1 MTRRAIFKRISL
13 MFVKV
18 LFSVFL
24 LFAPFVSYGTIY
36 GYIDEQ
42 GIYHMTNIRPP
53 NKGYHILIQDTGKS
67 ASFVSRGAASRSD
80 FDGLIRTHSEA
91 VGLDPS
97 LVKAVMIAES
107 NGNPNAVSQKGAQ
120 GLMQIMP
127 QTGQSLEL
135 QNPFDPNENI
145 QAGARYLKQLHELFK
160 GNLEL
165 VLAAYN
171 AGPNR
176 VIQNNMAVP
185 AIDETLNYIKRVKY
199 FYNRLKN
206 TQ

>member
-1 MTRRAIFKRISL
+1 
-13 MFVKV
+13 MFAKL
-18 LFSVFL
+18 LFTLFL
-24 LFAPFVSYGTIY
+24 LFAPFAGHSAIY
-36 GYIDEQ
+36 GYVDDQ

-53 NKGYHILIQDTGKS
+53 SKGYHILIHDTGRTASYSARGTYNKS
-67 ASFVSRGAASRSD
+67 D
-80 FDGLIRTHSEA
+80 YDGLIRTHSETH
-91 VGLDPS
+91 GLDPS

-107 NGNPNAVSQKGAQ
+107 NGNPNAISNKGAR

-127 QTGQSLEL
+127 GTGQLLDL
-135 QNPFDPNENI
+135 QNPFDPSENI
-145 QAGARYLKQLHELFK
+145 QAGAKYLKQLHDLFQ

-185 AIDETLNYIKRVKY
+185 AIDETMNYIKRVKY

-206 TQ
+206 SQ

>member
-1 MTRRAIFKRISL
+1 MTRRTIFKRISL
-13 MFVKV
+13 MFAKTA
-18 LFSVFL
+18 LALL
-24 LFAPFVSYGTIY
+24 LFLTPFVSYSAIY
-36 GYIDEQ
+36 GYIDDQ
-42 GIYHMTNIRPP
+42 GVYHMTNIRPP
-53 NKGYHILIQDTGKS
+53 NKGYHILVHDTGRS
-67 ASFVSRGAASRSD
+67 TSWTGAGPVGRSD

-91 VGLDPS
+91 HGLDPN

-107 NGNPNAVSQKGAQ
+107 NGNPNAVSHKGAQ

-127 QTGQSLEL
+127 QTGQSLDL
-135 QNPFDPNENI
+135 RDPFDPNENI
-145 QAGARYLKQLHELFK
+145 QAGTRYLKQLYELFR

-185 AIDETLNYIKRVKY
+185 AIDETVNYIKRVKY
-199 FYNRLKN
+199 FYNRFKN
-206 TQ
+206 AQ

>member
-1 MTRRAIFKRISL
+1 
-13 MFVKV
+13 MFAKL
-18 LFSVFL
+18 LFTVFL
-24 LFAPFVSYGTIY
+24 VFAPFVSHGAIY
-36 GYIDEQ
+36 GYVDDE
-42 GIYHMTNIRPP
+42 GVYHMTNIRPP
-53 NKGYHILIQDTGKS
+53 SKGYRILMHDTGRT
-67 ASFVSRGAASRSD
+67 ASYTVRGTYNKAD

-91 VGLDPS
+91 HGLDPS

-107 NGNPNAVSQKGAQ
+107 NGNPNAVSNKGAR

-127 QTGQSLEL
+127 ETGYLLDL
-135 QNPFDPNENI
+135 QNPFDPSENI
-145 QAGARYLKQLHELFK
+145 QAGAKYLRQLHDLFK

-185 AIDETLNYIKRVKY
+185 AIDETLNYVKRVKY

>member
-1 MTRRAIFKRISL
+1 LTRSAIFKRISL
-13 MFVKV
+13 MFAKV
-18 LFSVFL
+18 CISVIIL
-24 LFAPFVSYGTIY
+24 LTPFVCSGAIY
-36 GYIDEQ
+36 GYIDDQ
-42 GIYHMTNIRPP
+42 GVYHMTNIRPP
-53 NKGYHILIQDTGKS
+53 DKGYHILIQDTGKS
-67 ASFVSRGAASRSD
+67 TSFTLRGSATRSD

-107 NGNPNAVSQKGAQ
+107 NGNPNALSHKGAQ

-127 QTGQSLEL
+127 QTGQSLDL
-135 QNPFDPNENI
+135 QNPFDPNEYI
-145 QAGARYLKQLHELFK
+145 QAGARYLKQLHELFR

-185 AIDETLNYIKRVKY
+185 AIDETVNYIKRVKY

-206 TQ
+206 AE

>member
-1 MTRRAIFKRISL
+1 MTRSANFKRISL
-13 MFVKV
+13 MFVKL
-18 LFSVFL
+18 LFSLFL
-24 LFAPFVSYGTIY
+24 LITPYVGHGAIY
-36 GYIDEQ
+36 GYIDDQ
-42 GIYHMTNIRPP
+42 GVYHMTNIRPP
-53 NKGYHILIQDTGKS
+53 NKGYHILIQDTGRT
-67 ASFVSRGAASRSD
+67 ASFFVKDRGAKSD
-80 FDGLIRTHSEA
+80 YDGLIRTHSEA
-91 VGLDPS
+91 HGLDPS

-107 NGNPNAVSQKGAQ
+107 NGNPNAVSNKGAR

-127 QTGQSLEL
+127 QTGQFLDL
-135 QNPFDPNENI
+135 QDPFDPSENI
-145 QAGARYLKQLHELFK
+145 QAGAKYLKQLHELFK

-206 TQ
+206 SQ